1 MTKKLSS
8 FLYKIIL
15 FLVKLFYPKIKVY
28 GAENLPSEP
37 CIIAANHTQMNGPI
51 CAEIYFP
58 RKRYTWCAGEMM
70 HLKEVPAYAFGDFWA
85 QKPKY
90 THPFYK
96 MLSFIIAPLS
106 VIVFNNAKTIGV
118 YKDKRIMH
126 TFKETL
132 KRLYEGNDIVIFP
145 EQDIK
150 HNHILYDFQEGF
162 VDIAKIYY
170 KRYGKELSFV
180 PMYIAPKLKKVYLGK
195 PIKFSAEAPLE
206 GEMERISEYLMDEI
220 TKIAESLPLHTV
232 VPYRNIP
239 KRNYPKNKPEGADR
253 I

>member
-51 CAEIYFP
+51 CAEIYYP

-85 QKPKY
+85 QKPKH

-106 VIVFNNAKTIGV
+106 VIVFNNARTIGV

-126 TFKETL
+126 TFKETV
-132 KRLYEGNDIVIFP
+132 KRLGEGNDIVIFP

-180 PMYIAPKLKKVYLGK
+180 PVYIAPDLKEMHIGK
-195 PIKFSAEAPLE
+195 PVWFNAETDISF
-206 GEMERISEYLMDEI
+206 ERKRMCKYLIDEI
-220 TKIAESLPLHTV
+220 TDIAVNLPSHKV

-239 KRNYPKNKPEGADR
+239 KKYYPLNKES
-253 I
+253 